1 MKSAVVTGC
10 SSGLGLSVARQL
22 SDQYK
27 IISIG
32 RNKPALL
39 SNHLQ
44 HDFNDPHQLS
54 ESLSFA
60 SSFIFSDVSLCILNA
75 ACLEIKKISDVNPLE
90 LQDQLKLNVG
100 ASKVVIDHIISS
112 SLQNQ
117 ITFVAIS
124 SGASKRAMPGWSS
137 YCISKST
144 LNMLIECYAL
154 EHPEH
159 LFFSIDP
166 GVIKT
171 NMQVR
176 IKKASCSFPETLD
189 IVGDYERMPTPE
201 KVSKIFVDKLKGLHN
216 FRSGS
221 YLRLGEL

>member
-10 SSGLGLSVARQL
+10 SSGLGLSIARQL
-22 SDQYK
+22 SNQYK

-32 RNKPALL
+32 RNKPTLF
-39 SNHLQ
+39 SKHLQ
-44 HDFNDPHQLS
+44 YDFKDPHQIY

-60 SSFIFSDVSLCILNA
+60 SPLVFSDVSVCILNA
-75 ACLEIKKISDVNPLE
+75 ASLEIERISRIKPLE
-90 LQDQLKLNVG
+90 LQTQFMLNVG

-112 SLQNQ
+112 SQQNR
-117 ITFVAIS
+117 IIFVAIS
-124 SGASKRAMPGWSS
+124 SGASKRALPGLSN
-137 YCISKST
+137 YCISKSA

-171 NMQVR
+171 NMQER
-176 IKKASCSFPETLD
+176 IKEASSSFPEILD
-189 IVGDYERMPTPE
+189 VVCDYERMPTPQ
-201 KVSKIFVDKLKGLHN
+201 KVGRIIVDKLKGLYTL
-216 FRSGS
+216 RSGS
-221 YLRLGEL
+221 YLRLDEL